1 MVRTSLPTTILPRAK
16 ALTDALVAPARST
29 VTEGDLLALR
39 QTLESELR
47 KAGFH
52 RGGDERVRIDGYLL
66 RTAPT
71 ATNKRP
77 FAWSPWTARR
87 PIALEAV
94 RAWLARPGLSPV
106 RAVDVAVAVLLART
120 DERPSSLGAWLQS
133 LSSGARSVAQAEAVT
148 WATQLFGALEWER
161 LQRAVVGGDRSVG
174 FEVAPRVRLYARV
187 DVRAALPTGEGA
199 ESGLF
204 LAMTGRPGPT
214 AAEELGLAALTLA
227 LDPRLGV
234 PARVI
239 GWWPQC
245 GRAAIADVDLP
256 LLTRTAG
263 AVVRSLGCLGAAP
276 ESPSDLPVKLER
288 PSRPRSRRPRPSGE
302 EVAIAS

>member
-1 MVRTSLPTTILPRAK
+1 MIRTSIPTTILPRAK
-16 ALTDALVAPARST
+16 ALTDALVAPAQST
-29 VTEGDLLALR
+29 VTEDDLVVLR
-39 QTLESELR
+39 RTME
-47 KAGFH
+47 AGLPSAGLH
-52 RGGDERVRIDGYLL
+52 RGSDERVRVDGYLL
-66 RTAPT
+66 RTPPT

-94 RAWLARPGLSPV
+94 RAWLSRPALSPV
-106 RAVDVAVAVLLART
+106 RAVEVAIAALLARP
-120 DERPSSLGAWLQS
+120 DERPGSLSAWLQG

-148 WATQLFGALEWER
+148 WATQLFGALEWGR
-161 LQRAVVGGDRSVG
+161 LERAVVGGDRSVG
-174 FEVAPRVRLYARV
+174 FEAAPQVRLHARV
-187 DVRAALPTGEGA
+187 DVRTALPCCERA

-204 LAMTGRPGPT
+204 LAMTGRPGAT

-227 LDPRLGV
+227 LDPRLGI

-256 LLTRTAG
+256 LLTRTAA
-263 AVVRSLGCLGAAP
+263 AVVRSLGSLGAEP
-276 ESPSDLPVKLER
+276 DVPSDPPVKLER
-288 PSRPRSRRPRPSGE
+288 PTQPMSRRPRLSGE